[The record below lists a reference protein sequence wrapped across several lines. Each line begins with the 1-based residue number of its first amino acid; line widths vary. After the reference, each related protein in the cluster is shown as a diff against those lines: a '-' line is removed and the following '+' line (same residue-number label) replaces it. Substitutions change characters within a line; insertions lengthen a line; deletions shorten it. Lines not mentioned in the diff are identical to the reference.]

1 MRRTMFKSKIH
12 RATVTDADL
21 HYVGSMT
28 IDPILMEAADIL
40 VHERIEI
47 YNITNGERFATYAI
61 EGERG
66 KGEMILNGAAAH
78 KARPGDLVIV
88 ASYAEFE
95 EAEART
101 YEPKCV
107 FVDEKNKI
115 VELTGK
121 VIASKEPLP
130 VSRVM

>member
-1 MRRTMFKSKIH
+1 
-12 RATVTDADL
+12 
-21 HYVGSMT
+21 
-28 IDPILMEAADIL
+28 
-40 VHERIEI
+40 
-47 YNITNGERFATYAI
+47 
-61 EGERG
+61 
-66 KGEMILNGAAAH
+66 MILNGAAAH

-101 YEPKCV
+101 YVPKCV
-107 FVDEKNKI
+107 FVDGNNRILEQ
-115 VELTGK
+115 TGK

>member
-1 MRRTMFKSKIH
+1 MRRTLMKSKIH

-28 IDPILMEAADIL
+28 IDPILMEAADLL

-47 YNITNGERFATYAI
+47 YNVTNGERFATYAI

-95 EAEART
+95 DAEART
-101 YEPKCV
+101 HVPTCV
-107 FVDEKNKI
+107 FVDAQNRILEQ
-115 VELTGK
+115 TGA
-121 VIASKEPLP
+121 VIASKELLP
-130 VSRVM
+130 VARVM